1 MHRALRVSL
10 VQVFPDSSNVSNC
23 QGARATYVVYMTGR
37 GSVFVKYRAKIA
49 GLVADR
55 YGIITD
61 SNIGH
66 WDNVRVS
73 GMEVD
78 DFCHNL
84 QSQFYAP
91 YNAMRKLN

>member
-1 MHRALRVSL
+1 M
-10 VQVFPDSSNVSNC
+10 
-23 QGARATYVVYMTGR
+23 
-37 GSVFVKYRAKIA
+37 FVKCKAKIA

-66 WDNVRVS
+66 WNNVRVS

-78 DFCHNL
+78 YFCL
-84 QSQFYAP
+84 LGVTAKFVG
-91 YNAMRKLN
+91 

>member
-1 MHRALRVSL
+1 MLRSQSDICCLYDWTWFGV
-10 VQVFPDSSNVSNC
+10 C
-23 QGARATYVVYMTGR
+23 QI
-37 GSVFVKYRAKIA
+37 YRAKIA

-73 GMEVD
+73 TTEVD
-78 DFCHNL
+78 DFCL
-84 QSQFYAP
+84 LRVTAKFVG
-91 YNAMRKLN
+91 

>member
-1 MHRALRVSL
+1 MHQAFRVSL

-61 SNIGH
+61 SNIG
-66 WDNVRVS
+66 NGS
-73 GMEVD
+73 GR
-78 DFCHNL
+78 L
-84 QSQFYAP
+84 LSQFTITILRAV
-91 YNAMRKLN
+91 